1 MDCYNNVVVAPLDL
15 NTRYTGVGVSVQ
27 YGISDV
33 QVLLHQFTVVRAV
46 STNTGISVKKVKP
59 IIDLVR
65 GKKVDDALQVLRFL
79 PSPVAARVAKVV
91 KSAASNAE
99 NELLA
104 RSSDLTIV
112 EIFANEGPRL
122 KRFRARARGRV
133 AKIIRRNSHITVVV
147 DEEEG
152 L

>member
-1 MDCYNNVVVAPLDL
+1 MP
-15 NTRYTGVGVSVQ
+15 
-27 YGISDV
+27 I
-33 QVLLHQFTVVRAV
+33 RAV

-65 GKKVDDALQVLRFL
+65 GKKVDDALLVLRFL
-79 PSPVAARVAKVV
+79 TSPVAARVAKVV

-99 NELLA
+99 NELMA
-104 RSSDLTIV
+104 RSSDLKII
-112 EIFANEGPRL
+112 EIYANEGPRL

-133 AKIIRRNSHITVVV
+133 ARIIRRNSHITVVV